1 MEIIINIGTHGATH
15 YTTRL
20 DTGDPRHTGTQMC
33 DPKMTQHHG
42 GEDRKLEEKKR
53 EKRENR
59 ARLATGGTFSLRF
72 CTRGPSGDV
81 ISQVAACLACDV
93 QLERL

>member
-53 EKRENR
+53 KERKERIERGSRQEALSLSDSAR
-59 ARLATGGTFSLRF
+59 AVPLVT
-72 CTRGPSGDV
+72 
-81 ISQVAACLACDV
+81 
-93 QLERL
+93 